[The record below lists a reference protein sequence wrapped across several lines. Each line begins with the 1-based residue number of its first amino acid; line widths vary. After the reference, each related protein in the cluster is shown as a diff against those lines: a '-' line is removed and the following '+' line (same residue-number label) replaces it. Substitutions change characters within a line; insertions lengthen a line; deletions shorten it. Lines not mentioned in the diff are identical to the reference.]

1 MAQAMSEL
9 LARFETARQN
19 LAKALEQS
27 EGEGAVGIVAADREM
42 SDAFAQILN
51 ADLISND
58 DRHTRIE
65 FLLKEIMSASD
76 RDGLVCT
83 MAEKAMA
90 DVKMALAG
98 SQSIRSV
105 AS

>member
-1 MAQAMSEL
+1 MAQAMGEL

-19 LAKALEQS
+19 LATALEQ
-27 EGEGAVGIVAADREM
+27 GEVDGNAGIIAADQEL
-42 SDAFAQILN
+42 SAAFAQILG
-51 ADLISND
+51 ADLIGND
-58 DRHTRIE
+58 DRITRIE

-83 MAEKAMA
+83 MAKKAMV
-90 DVKMALAG
+90 DVKEAMAAG
-98 SQSIRSV
+98 QAIDSV

>member
-1 MAQAMSEL
+1 MAQVMGEL
-9 LARFETARQN
+9 LACFETARQN

-27 EGEGAVGIVAADREM
+27 DGEGSAGIVAADREL
-42 SDAFAQILN
+42 STAFAQILD

-58 DRHTRIE
+58 DRITRIE

-83 MAEKAMA
+83 MAKKAMV
-90 DVKMALAG
+90 DVKEAMAGGAA
-98 SQSIRSV
+98 IDSV

>member
-1 MAQAMSEL
+1 MAQVMSEM

-19 LAKALEQS
+19 LAKALEQ
-27 EGEGAVGIVAADREM
+27 GEVDGTASIIAAAREL
-42 SDAFAQILN
+42 SDAFAQIVD
-51 ADLISND
+51 ADLIGND
-58 DRHTRIE
+58 DRIIRIE

-83 MAEKAMA
+83 MAEQAMA
-90 DVKMALAG
+90 DVKRALTG
-98 SQSIRSV
+98 NQTINSV